1 MERTYNFLLILLLS
15 FFSLL
20 HLSASN
26 SEEVLKAYQQG
37 DMSKWKV
44 VIDRMEKINSADPEI
59 RLELLNYYYG
69 YIGYTLGEKRNK
81 EARSLINLAYAQLE
95 ALEKKNYKPAD
106 LKAYRAAFY
115 GFEIALNKLKAPYL
129 GPKSITAAKE
139 ALELDGN
146 NPLALTQYG
155 NIQSYMPAVI
165 GGSKK
170 EGLEFYQK
178 ALRSYE
184 KEPEQAKTDWN
195 YLNLLITITM
205 AHLRLEQQDEARNNY
220 RKLIGIA
227 PEMHWAIEALNPNN
241 PKLNYE

>member
-1 MERTYNFLLILLLS
+1 MERTHHFLIILFLT
-15 FFSLL
+15 FSVLFEL
-20 HLSASN
+20 GASD
-26 SEEVLKAYQQG
+26 SEDITKAYKQG
-37 DMSKWKV
+37 DMSQWKA
-44 VIDRMEKINSADPEI
+44 VIDRMGKKNSADPEI

-146 NPLALTQYG
+146 SPLALTQYG

-205 AHLRLEQQDEARNNY
+205 AHLRLEQQTEARDCY